1 MRQPA
6 GEAAGRQIGVL
17 RVDGGHPVQLVDDVG
32 QRRVGTFDHGVHRL
46 GQGCTLVA
54 VAPAGDR
61 SHRPGGPRPT
71 IPLDTSDRD
80 FVDVFGSLDD
90 DTMPQNVTRLRDP
103 RRPES

>member
-1 MRQPA
+1 MTLASAASGRSTTASTASAKAAPSSLWLQRVTGRTVP
-6 GEAAGRQIGVL
+6 EAH
-17 RVDGGHPVQLVDDVG
+17 D
-32 QRRVGTFDHGVHRL
+32 
-46 GQGCTLVA
+46 
-54 VAPAGDR
+54 
-61 SHRPGGPRPT
+61 PT